1 MDSKTQHTPGPW
13 RASDFQPYLFG
24 AANGLGIDPLGF
36 VYGPSC
42 GEQSEYGRRSLAN
55 ARLVA
60 AAPELL
66 EALNAFLRAPSI
78 GSEGPGSSTIVVQ
91 EFNLRAA
98 RAAVAKATGSA
109 A

>member
-1 MDSKTQHTPGPW
+1 MSKTQHTPGPW
-13 RASDFQPYLFG
+13 SADTAGIIRAECSAQPLPFAIAVALSD
-24 AANGLGIDPLGF
+24 AD
-36 VYGPSC
+36 V
-42 GEQSEYGRRSLAN
+42 GRGRGDAN
-55 ARLVA
+55 ARLIA

-78 GSEGPGSSTIVVQ
+78 GSSGPGSSTIVVQ

-98 RAAVAKATGSA
+98 WAAVAKATGGA